1 MYENFIK
8 DSSGQYTL
16 QSECLSF
23 KRAVTYV
30 KRCLAFA
37 TARFNGRIKSPKNIG
52 LALYSDK
59 IECNSNHPNATQEH
73 KYERLKRFVYSQEGW
88 DARF

>member
-1 MYENFIK
+1 M
-8 DSSGQYTL
+8 

-30 KRCLAFA
+30 KRCFAFD
-37 TARFNGRIKSPKNIG
+37 TVRLNGRIKSPQNIG

-88 DARF
+88 DAWFINVVR